1 MADTCGSYRTNGD
14 CGDILMSEVLGESA
28 GAFCVKMCVAALL
41 GCVVGIQRE
50 FGYLIGHFFTGEPLA
65 PSPVRRAGLR
75 THMLVALGAC
85 LFSEAS
91 WSLFSVPVPAQATVD
106 GERTAFVSG
115 TFNYDTSRVA
125 AQIVSGIGFLGAGTI
140 HKSGDAVFGL
150 TTAASLWTTAAV
162 GTHVGGPNQKD
173 PYFLAPTFATLL
185 IVVTLQALIHLENV
199 VHMANRKRTGRHQR
213 ASCVCA
219 VFPHQDPG
227 ACVRSVVESV
237 ETRVGKVVSVGAAV
251 GCKPTASQPPPHD
264 NTSNTWDVKL
274 GHHPDQTKRFVEVT
288 ITAVVP
294 PTMGGVD
301 LLECLLSTRSVASAR
316 VDESRRAH
324 VGEPSSGGAA
334 RDGADAGVDAAGVD
348 GTTGEGADGGGDGGS
363 SALGAWF
370 LGWGGGKRHGGAATL
385 EDVDPTD
392 WDAPLLRQ

>member
-1 MADTCGSYRTNGD
+1 
-14 CGDILMSEVLGESA
+14 
-28 GAFCVKMCVAALL
+28 
-41 GCVVGIQRE
+41 
-50 FGYLIGHFFTGEPLA
+50 
-65 PSPVRRAGLR
+65 
-75 THMLVALGAC
+75 
-85 LFSEAS
+85 
-91 WSLFSVPVPAQATVD
+91 
-106 GERTAFVSG
+106 
-115 TFNYDTSRVA
+115 
-125 AQIVSGIGFLGAGTI
+125 
-140 HKSGDAVFGL
+140 
-150 TTAASLWTTAAV
+150 
-162 GTHVGGPNQKD
+162 
-173 PYFLAPTFATLL
+173 
-185 IVVTLQALIHLENV
+185 
-199 VHMANRKRTGRHQR
+199 
-213 ASCVCA
+213 
-219 VFPHQDPG
+219 
-227 ACVRSVVESV
+227 
-237 ETRVGKVVSVGAAV
+237 
-251 GCKPTASQPPPHD
+251 
-264 NTSNTWDVKL
+264 
-274 GHHPDQTKRFVEVT
+274 VT